1 MRTELVGGALK
12 AVDAARGG
20 LTGAI
25 FHLDHGSQASP
36 PQWGL
41 WARADSALAESFNA
55 ALKRKVLQDNT
66 CEDDAATCCRQ
77 VLRGWRATTPN
88 EGTPT
93 AVISAPPPTRRS
105 THPLRCPKPR
115 NRKSRVHSPGSSP
128 PDPYHG
134 TCASRCTDYRAVVS
148 RIWVAACSPARAAD
162 SSEPAPNRSPAT
174 RTLPPGS
181 DSRRAAVL
189 RQKPGSAR

>member
-25 FHLDHGSQASP
+25 FHLYHGSQASP

-77 VLRGWRATTPN
+77 VLRGWRARS
-88 EGTPT
+88 GCS
-93 AVISAPPPTRRS
+93 ARIGDGSIRIGDDSIRIGDDSIRISGSSFRGGRICCAARRRCRCRLGGLRRRS
-105 THPLRCPKPR
+105 RILILVPLGR
-115 NRKSRVHSPGSSP
+115 
-128 PDPYHG
+128 
-134 TCASRCTDYRAVVS
+134 
-148 RIWVAACSPARAAD
+148 
-162 SSEPAPNRSPAT
+162 
-174 RTLPPGS
+174 
-181 DSRRAAVL
+181 
-189 RQKPGSAR
+189 GSALHRLVNGADHRRERRHRLHLTRSGVVVRLGD